1 MSNFRI
7 MINGSPATRKAA
19 LYAGFFLLI
28 TGLLIFAYP
37 KIFAFI
43 VAGILCLLGLIIT
56 ITALTMRT
64 TTPNQQNPTE
74 DTDYEEL
81 ENS

>member
-7 MINGSPATRKAA
+7 MINGSQATRKAA

-56 ITALTMRT
+56 IAALTMRT
-64 TTPNQQNPTE
+64 TTPNQPNQTE
-74 DTDYEEL
+74 DKDYEEL

>member
-1 MSNFRI
+1 MNNFRLI
-7 MINGSPATRKAA
+7 INGNQASKRSA

-37 KIFAFI
+37 KIFAFV
-43 VAGILCLLGLIIT
+43 VAGILCLLGVIIT
-56 ITALTMRT
+56 VMALSMRT
-64 TTPNQQNPTE
+64 KEHGEQNQTE

-81 ENS
+81 DKS

>member
-1 MSNFRI
+1 MNNFRFI
-7 MINGSPATRKAA
+7 INGNQASKRAA

-37 KIFAFI
+37 KIFAFV

-56 ITALTMRT
+56 VTAFTMRT
-64 TTPNQQNPTE
+64 PKPRQQNQTE

-81 ENS
+81 DNS

>member
-7 MINGSPATRKAA
+7 MINGTRATRKAA

-37 KIFAFI
+37 KIFAFV

-64 TTPNQQNPTE
+64 NVHSKQNQTE

>member
-1 MSNFRI
+1 MNNFRFI
-7 MINGSPATRKAA
+7 INGNQASKQTA

-37 KIFAFI
+37 KVFAFV
-43 VAGILCLLGLIIT
+43 VAGILCLLGGIIT
-56 ITALTMRT
+56 VTALTMRT
-64 TTPNQQNPTE
+64 KEPGQQNQTE

-81 ENS
+81 DNS